1 MAADD
6 EPSASSSNAPTLF
19 LSYSSEDREAAR
31 RLRDAI
37 SGHGLQVWYDEDE
50 LTGGDAWD
58 QKIRERIRRCDY
70 FMPLVSRST
79 ENRREGYFRREWRQ
93 AAERTL
99 DMADDVLFLVPV
111 SIDPLIAENAR
122 VPERFQQV
130 QWTRCPGGEP
140 NADLSA
146 LCERMLHHSDGLP
159 PPITVPTTPPTSHR
173 SSSKKRKRAGLPP
186 YPLQPKRV
194 SGEPEWQHI
203 VNLLAWGIR
212 CAYRAFRGFPW
223 FLRWAATMWLF
234 FFFLRGCDGPDPVF
248 DVDTPQIT
256 NDTVPGDAA
265 GVRVPNLAQITRE
278 LKNSEELDSLG
289 RFVTA
294 FTDAAQTGRP
304 LTLVP
309 FTAEDS
315 EAPTTQFS
323 DTVFGQ
329 VWTELK
335 NSYEGQIAV
344 SPQSLGEDP
353 STADLQDRVARL
365 DSQFLLTGWVELP
378 PPPSEIPAETEAE
391 SSSPAPP
398 PSARL
403 HVVLHGRSR
412 TTPVWSQAFPIDAAD
427 PVTVAES
434 ILTVVRNLVYEEPAT
449 KAPALVVEPPP
460 TPAATPA
467 ESGDSGPD
475 A

>member
-37 SGHGLQVWYDEDE
+37 SELGLQVWYDEDE

-99 DMADDVLFLVPV
+99 DMADDVLFIVPV

-140 NADLSA
+140 NADLQA
-146 LCERMLHHSDGLP
+146 LCERMLNHSDGLP
-159 PPITVPTTPPTSHR
+159 PPITAPTTPPSSHR
-173 SSSKKRKRAGLPP
+173 SSGKKRKRGGLPP
-186 YPLQPKRV
+186 YPVQPKRV

-203 VNLLAWGIR
+203 VNLLVWGIR
-212 CAYRAFRGFPW
+212 CAYRAFKGFPW
-223 FLRWAATMWLF
+223 FLRWAATLWLF
-234 FFFLRGCDGPDPVF
+234 LFFVRGCDGPDPVAEV
-248 DVDTPQIT
+248 DVPRIATST
-256 NDTVPGDAA
+256 NAEGDAD
-265 GVRVPNLAQITRE
+265 VRVPNLAQITRE
-278 LKNSEELDSLG
+278 LKNNQGLDSLG

-309 FTAEDS
+309 FNAEDS

-323 DTVFGQ
+323 DAVFGHI
-329 VWTELK
+329 WTELK
-335 NSYEGQIAV
+335 ESHKGQLAV

-353 STADLQDRVARL
+353 SVLDLQDRLARL
-365 DSQFLLTGWVELP
+365 ESQFLLAGWVELP
-378 PPPSEIPAETEAE
+378 PPPEESASEPTTSE
-391 SSSPAPP
+391 SEPTALPGP
-398 PSARL
+398 LL
-403 HVVLHGRSR
+403 HVVLHRDGS
-412 TTPVWSQAFPIDAAD
+412 TDPAWSQAFPIDDAD

-434 ILTVVRNLVYEEPAT
+434 ILTVVRNLVYDEPAT
-449 KAPALVVEPPP
+449 KAPAKVVEPPP
-460 TPAATPA
+460 SPLPAPEGDDG
-467 ESGDSGPD
+467 ESGP
-475 A
+475 